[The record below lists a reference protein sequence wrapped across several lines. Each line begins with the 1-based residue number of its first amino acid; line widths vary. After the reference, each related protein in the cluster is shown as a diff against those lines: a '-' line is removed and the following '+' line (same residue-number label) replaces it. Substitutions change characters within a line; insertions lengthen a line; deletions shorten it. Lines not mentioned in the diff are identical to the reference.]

1 MKNSYDN
8 RYSEILGILFFQL
21 SNNISPFDGH
31 ITANAWVPVLR
42 LLKMS
47 NVMKTSLKLH
57 NTRDTTILATAER
70 LFQIAFEVMDSLDW
84 GDFPHLCKLY
94 PVKAETLALIEW
106 LLDSGQDP
114 NIPLLHYGESSLAL
128 HIALRDGFL
137 DIVIMCLDKGAD
149 PNIVVDF
156 FSKHTLSLAIEEL
169 VIKVFDHSPR
179 YDIIG
184 KLLDAGADPNS
195 GSSFLT
201 AVRSGDMRIIKML
214 VEHGAEIANLSVKL
228 ELEPDIPGFR
238 KLEAFS
244 ISKRDVLA
252 YAADVSTE
260 VVSLHIV
267 QFLLGV
273 MQQQNGSSQ
282 LAHLVTPDSLLGAAG
297 NGYNDVLA
305 LLLDQDI
312 SINATTSEGF
322 SALHTAAY
330 GGHIETCEILLLR
343 GASVEPLTDISD
355 TPSPLHIA
363 AACNNIHV
371 VMLLHKWG
379 GHIDKPTNLHRS
391 MLGRWGESPIAAA
404 MRMNFEEM
412 ATFNYLFLQGAAIP
426 KDALHYAASK
436 TDLELVSLLLQNTGD
451 PNSRS
456 DSGETPLQAALKR
469 QSRMLRFECD
479 EVRNKCIKI
488 ASLLLDYGAVI
499 VGGEAVEAIKLAD
512 WELVERILRQ
522 DINIATTHPYSTM
535 LHEALF
541 EGTPEI
547 IQKVLIFS
555 PGAYDSD
562 SLLAVA
568 RLPNATVG
576 ISVATQLLENRP
588 THKPI
593 DTTELRAI
601 QMATRNDK
609 ISLLGL
615 LLEKLPESYTAVMNT
630 KVENSSPLLDTRDSP
645 LARALLLNHGYRPN
659 GAVIAQAAREGD
671 LTMLKELWPHYQ
683 RCSNSQLVTHGPL
696 HAAIERRNI
705 DLVSFFLDEGE
716 DVNDNEEHVFFGRTP
731 LQAAAE
737 EGDLTIFDFILQRGA
752 NINAVAAHCGGA
764 TALQAAC
771 IAGYIGIAK
780 TLIDLGADINA
791 PRARKFGRTALEG
804 AAEHGRIDILHLL
817 LDQGVNTT
825 GYGRLQY
832 ARSIAFAER
841 ERHPI
846 AVRLLK
852 SHRKWAEQDEI
863 LLLRVERHFDERCEL
878 CQLCEIRED
887 FDTIDISFGENPGT
901 TGVDIDWDTEFS
913 DFYSQNNERCANC
926 DGELDEDVYSD
937 SDIEVAEQIGVS
949 LDDRG
954 DDERPQEVALE
965 S

>member
-1 MKNSYDN
+1 
-8 RYSEILGILFFQL
+8 
-21 SNNISPFDGH
+21 
-31 ITANAWVPVLR
+31 
-42 LLKMS
+42 MS
-47 NVMKTSLKLH
+47 NVMKTSLKLR

-70 LFQIAFEVMDSLDW
+70 LFQIAFEVMDCLDS
-84 GDFPHLCKLY
+84 GDFARLCKLY

-114 NIPLLHYGESSLAL
+114 NIPLFHSDEYSLAL
-128 HIALRDGFL
+128 QVALLDGFL
-137 DIVIMCLDKGAD
+137 DVVIMCLDKGAD
-149 PNIVVDF
+149 PNIAGHIF
-156 FSKHTLSLAIEEL
+156 FKNTLSLAIEEL

-184 KLLDAGADPNS
+184 KLLDAGADPND

-260 VVSLHIV
+260 AVSLHIV

-282 LAHLVTPDSLLGAAG
+282 LAHLVTPDSLLVAAG

>member
-114 NIPLLHYGESSLAL
+114 NISLLHYGESSLAL

-149 PNIVVDF
+149 PNIVDDF

-169 VIKVFDHSPR
+169 VIKVFDHLPR

-228 ELEPDIPGFR
+228 ELELDIPGFR

-244 ISKRDVLA
+244 IIKRDVLA

-260 VVSLHIV
+260 AVSLHIV

-282 LAHLVTPDSLLGAAG
+282 LAHLITPDSLLVAAG

-426 KDALHYAASK
+426 KHALHYAASNI
-436 TDLELVSLLLQNTGD
+436 DLELVSLLLQNTGD

-456 DSGETPLQAALKR
+456 DSGETPLQAALKCLSLMVSC
-469 QSRMLRFECD
+469 QFD
-479 EVRNKCIKI
+479 EDRKKYIKI
-488 ASLLLDYGAVI
+488 ASILLDYGAVI

-522 DINIATTHPYSTM
+522 DINIAITHPCSTM

-562 SLLAVA
+562 SLIAVA

-588 THKPI
+588 THKPT
-593 DTTELRAI
+593 DNNELRAI
-601 QMATRNDK
+601 RKATLHENLP
-609 ISLLGL
+609 LLRI
-615 LLEKLPESYTAVMNT
+615 LLERLPESYTALEDENVNT
-630 KVENSSPLLDTRDSP
+630 KGFGSDTWSLSMEYADFTECSPLVCTRNSP
-645 LARALLLNHGYRPN
+645 LARTLLLNHGYRPN
-659 GAVIAQAAREGD
+659 RASIGRAAMEDD
-671 LTMLKELWPHYQ
+671 LTMLKDLWPHYQ

-696 HAAIERRNI
+696 YAAIERRNI
-705 DLVSFFLDEGE
+705 NLVSFFLDEGE
-716 DVNDNEEHVFFGRTP
+716 DVDDNEEHVKFGRTP
-731 LQAAAE
+731 LQAAAQ
-737 EGDLTIFDFILQRGA
+737 EGDLTIFDLIRQRGA
-752 NINAVAAHCGGA
+752 NINAVAAHYGGA

-771 IAGYIGIAK
+771 IAGYLGIAK

-804 AAEHGRIDILHLL
+804 AAGHGKIDILHLL

-825 GYGRLQY
+825 GWGRLQY
-832 ARSIAFAER
+832 ARSIAFAEG
-841 ERHPI
+841 EGHST
-846 AVRLLK
+846 ASRLLK
-852 SHRKWAEQDEI
+852 SHRKWAEQDER
-863 LLLRVERHFDERCEL
+863 LLLRVKRQLDEECEW
-878 CQLCEIRED
+878 CGD
-887 FDTIDISFGENPGT
+887 NDTIEISLGENPGNAAS
-901 TGVDIDWDTEFS
+901 DIDWDVEIA
-913 DFYSQNNERCANC
+913 DFYSREAKERC
-926 DGELDEDVYSD
+926 VYHEETTSTQWIKTVT
-937 SDIEVAEQIGVS
+937 S
-949 LDDRG
+949 
-954 DDERPQEVALE
+954 
-965 S
+965 

>member
-137 DIVIMCLDKGAD
+137 DVVIMCLDKGAD
-149 PNIVVDF
+149 PNIVNDL
-156 FSKHTLSLAIEEL
+156 FSKDTLSLAIEEL

-184 KLLDAGADPNS
+184 KLLDAGADPNNE
-195 GSSFLT
+195 SSFLT

-228 ELEPDIPGFR
+228 ELEPHIPGFR

-267 QFLLGV
+267 QLLLGI
-273 MQQQNGSSQ
+273 MQQQIGSRQ
-282 LAHLVTPDSLLGAAG
+282 LAHLITPDSLLVAAV

-305 LLLDQDI
+305 LLLDQGI
-312 SINATTSEGF
+312 SINATTDKGF

-330 GGHIETCEILLLR
+330 GGHVETCEMLLLR
-343 GASVEPLTDISD
+343 GADVEPFTYISD
-355 TPSPLHIA
+355 APSPLHVA
-363 AACNNIHV
+363 AARNNICV
-371 VMLLHKWG
+371 VKLLHKWG
-379 GHIDKPTNLHRS
+379 GNIDKPTNPHRYNGYMYNS
-391 MLGRWGESPIAAA
+391 WSESPIAAA
-404 MRMNFEEM
+404 MKASGERT
-412 ATFNYLFLQGAAIP
+412 TFNYLVLQGAAIP
-426 KDALHYAASK
+426 ECAIHYAASIR
-436 TDLELVSLLLQNTGD
+436 DLELVSFLLEKTGD
-451 PNSRS
+451 PNSRV
-456 DSGETPLQAALKR
+456 SGETPLQATLTGLAFRTDYYGKN
-469 QSRMLRFECD
+469 QA
-479 EVRNKCIKI
+479 CIMI

-512 WELVERILRQ
+512 WELVERILGQ

-588 THKPI
+588 THKPT
-593 DTTELRAI
+593 DNNELRAI
-601 QMATRNDK
+601 RKATLHENLP
-609 ISLLGL
+609 LLRI
-615 LLEKLPESYTAVMNT
+615 LLERLPESYTAV
-630 KVENSSPLLDTRDSP
+630 VDENVNPPGFRSNPWRLPTEYADYTACSPLVCTRNSP
-645 LARALLLNHGYRPN
+645 LARTLLLNHGYRPN
-659 GAVIAQAAREGD
+659 RASISRAAMEDD
-671 LTMLKELWPHYQ
+671 LTMLKDLWPHYQ
-683 RCSNSQLVTHGPL
+683 RCSNSQLVTQGPL
-696 HAAIERRNI
+696 HAAIERGSI
-705 DLVSFFLDEGE
+705 DLVSYFLDEGE
-716 DVNDNEEHVFFGRTP
+716 DVDDNEEHVEFGRTP

-737 EGDLTIFDFILQRGA
+737 EGDLTIFDLIRQRGA
-752 NINAVAAHCGGA
+752 NMNAVAAHYGGA

-841 ERHPI
+841 ERHPT

-863 LLLRVERHFDERCEL
+863 LLLRVERHFDERRELCEL
-878 CQLCEIRED
+878 CEN
-887 FDTIDISFGENPGT
+887 FGNTIEISFGENPGT

-913 DFYSQNNERCANC
+913 DFYLRNNGRCVDC
-926 DGELDEDVYSD
+926 YGELHEDVYSD
-937 SDIEVAEQIGVS
+937 SDI
-949 LDDRG
+949 
-954 DDERPQEVALE
+954 
-965 S
+965 